1 MVPPARKRWNP
12 IQRTSV
18 AKTEVSPQPECVL
31 IKSRGKG
38 ERLSIPRE
46 LFATFRFFKRPSN
59 RGGGIGK
66 GKRKKK
72 RKKRREER
80 LMDAYERRMLPEN
93 SGARSPTGFPLSG
106 IQRRG
111 GFERPY
117 LAMRPFHPPFLY
129 STTMPPDLLEKRE
142 RLPSSCNGNAGK
154 AEKRGIGACLWS
166 ASLPITI
173 PNDAP
178 LSNNLPTYRKKR
190 KKKEFKLD
198 VYIDTHWHRQ
208 NINYYTFVRL

>member
-12 IQRTSV
+12 IQRGSV
-18 AKTEVSPQPECVL
+18 AKIEVSPQPECVL

-66 GKRKKK
+66 GGKKKERKERKKEK
-72 RKKRREER
+72 ARGTVDGR
-80 LMDAYERRMLPEN
+80 LRERRMLPEN

-117 LAMRPFHPPFLY
+117 LAMHPLFFIPPPCHRICSRNASDCQVVVTGMRRKRRNVELEYVCGARLFL
-129 STTMPPDLLEKRE
+129 
-142 RLPSSCNGNAGK
+142 
-154 AEKRGIGACLWS
+154 
-166 ASLPITI
+166 
-173 PNDAP
+173 
-178 LSNNLPTYRKKR
+178 
-190 KKKEFKLD
+190 
-198 VYIDTHWHRQ
+198 
-208 NINYYTFVRL
+208 